1 VKAKASLIEGRF
13 FVRTD
18 GIWFKDDAGRT
29 LILRGVNLGGST
41 KLPFTPDGAT
51 HRREKFYDH
60 RNVSFVGRPF
70 PLDEADEHLARL
82 KAWGLTFLR
91 FLITWEAVEHAGP
104 GEYDEAYLDYLYAV
118 VKKAGDYGISVFI
131 DPHQD
136 VWSRWTGGDGAPG
149 WTLEAVGI
157 DLTKLAPTGA
167 AISHAEHGDPFPR
180 MIWPT
185 NYSKLGAGTMF
196 TLFFAGNDFAP
207 KTLVDGVPI
216 QEYLQSHYIGAV
228 CAVAER
234 LRDLPNVVGYDSL
247 NEPGRGFVGVS
258 NLNGVDEFMLRL
270 GARPTLFQSMLMG
283 SGYPQEA
290 AVYELGQT
298 KATDSTTLNAGGV
311 LLWQDECIWKQNGVW
326 TDEGSQPRL
335 LRPDHFAQVN
345 GRPVDFNNDYLKP
358 FVLRY
363 THAIR
368 KIDSDALIFV
378 EAEVGGGHAHWQ
390 DDDPAGVVNAG
401 HWYDFPTLLTKSF
414 NPESS
419 IDFWTGQPV
428 HGRDAVQALFTN
440 QLGAIKQVSSAQMGG
455 VPTLIGEFGVPFDLH
470 EKASYTSGNF
480 DLQALA
486 LDMYF
491 NAMDANLLNCT
502 LWNYT
507 ADNNNEYGDL
517 WNGEDLSLFSRDQQ
531 DDPDDIH
538 AGGRGLE
545 GAVRPYAT
553 KIAGEP
559 LFMCFDRASR
569 AFELEFR
576 GDPAVTAPTEI
587 FVPALQ
593 YPQGYTVEVSDGSYE
608 IDSEA
613 QTVIYNHSHNHE
625 THRLTIHRRG

>member
-1 VKAKASLIEGRF
+1 M
-13 FVRTD
+13 RTE

-41 KLPFTPDGAT
+41 KLPFDSAT

-82 KAWGLTFLR
+82 KAWGFTFLR

-104 GEYDEAYLDYLYAV
+104 GEYDQAYLDYVYAV

-149 WTLEAVGI
+149 WTLEAVGMDI
-157 DLTKLAPTGA
+157 TKLAATGT
-167 AISHAEHGDPFPR
+167 AINHAEHGDPFPR

-185 NYSKLGAGTMF
+185 NYFKLGAGTMF

-207 KTLVDGVPI
+207 KTLVDGVPV

-234 LRDLPNVVGYDSL
+234 LRDLPNVVGYDTL
-247 NEPGRGFVGVS
+247 NEPGGGFVGIS
-258 NLNGVDEFMLRL
+258 NLNGVDEFMMRL
-270 GARPTLFQSMLMG
+270 GAMPTPFQSMLLG
-283 SGYPQEA
+283 SGYTQEVG
-290 AVYELGQT
+290 VYESGQPNPIG
-298 KATDSTTLNAGGV
+298 STTLNARGEK
-311 LLWQDECIWKQNGVW
+311 LWRGECIWKQNGVW
-326 TDEGSQPRL
+326 TDEGGQPRL
-335 LRPDHFAQVN
+335 LHPDHFAQVN
-345 GRPVDFNNDYLKP
+345 GRRVDFNNDYLKP

-363 THAIR
+363 TQAIR
-368 KIDSDALIFV
+368 QIDPDALIFV
-378 EAEVGGGHAHWQ
+378 EAEVGGGHAHWSA
-390 DDDPAGVVNAG
+390 DDPAGVVNAG
-401 HWYDFPTLLTKSF
+401 HWYDYTALLNKSF

-419 IDFWTGQPV
+419 KDFWTGEPV
-428 HGRDAVQALFTN
+428 HGRDAVQALFTR
-440 QLGAIKQVSSAQMGG
+440 QLGVIRQTSSTQMGG
-455 VPTLIGEFGVPFDLH
+455 VPTLIGEFGVPYDLH
-470 EKASYTSGNF
+470 EKASYTSGDF
-480 DLQALA
+480 DLQAQA

-507 ADNNNEYGDL
+507 ADNTNEYGDL
-517 WNGEDLSLFSRDQQ
+517 WNGEDLSLFSCDQQ

-559 LFMCFDRASR
+559 LFMKFDLASR
-569 AFELEFR
+569 IFDFEFR
-576 GDPAVTAPTEI
+576 SDPGVGAPTEI

-593 YPQGYTVEVSDGSYE
+593 YPQGYRVEVSDGSYQM
-608 IDSEA
+608 DG
-613 QTVIYNHSHNHE
+613 QTIIFSHNHNHE
-625 THRLTIHRRG
+625 THRLTIRPLE